1 LVKEHSVNLINNE
14 KIGTYLMGLNRM
26 SDWSQKEYEMM
37 LGLIPDG
44 EMPSAVIP
52 EDDSIEDL
60 PETRVTVQQIQEKFL
75 SSDVAINAIKNID

>member
-1 LVKEHSVNLINNE
+1 
-14 KIGTYLMGLNRM
+14 MGLNRM

-75 SSDVAINAIKNID
+75 SSDVAINAIINID

>member
-1 LVKEHSVNLINNE
+1 
-14 KIGTYLMGLNRM
+14 MGLNRM